1 VSELIRVSKE
11 IERIAQE
18 NQTKSVS
25 IDQLSAKYNEEINGL
40 TDILNKKLD
49 KMEKILKKVKEK
61 EIDIEEMTKDKRSM
75 EK

>member
-1 VSELIRVSKE
+1 MIRVSKD

-18 NQTKSVS
+18 NQIKSDS
-25 IDQLSAKYNEEINGL
+25 IDHMSTKYNEEIAGL

-61 EIDIEEMTKDKRSM
+61 EVDIEEMTKDKKSM

>member
-1 VSELIRVSKE
+1 
-11 IERIAQE
+11 
-18 NQTKSVS
+18 
-25 IDQLSAKYNEEINGL
+25 L

-61 EIDIEEMTKDKRSM
+61 EVDIEEMTKDKTLM

>member
-1 VSELIRVSKE
+1 MIRVSKD

-18 NQTKSVS
+18 NQIKSDS
-25 IDQLSAKYNEEINGL
+25 IDHMSTKYNEEIAGL

-49 KMEKILKKVKEK
+49 KMEKIMKKVKEK
-61 EIDIEEMTKDKRSM
+61 EVDIEEMTKDKKSM

>member
-1 VSELIRVSKE
+1 MSELIRVSKE